1 VEQTTT
7 GAFFAV
13 ESTKWHNLLRGDEME
28 NQRIRLSKTMLKN
41 GLMKL
46 LREKPL
52 NKITIYELCDVAQI
66 NRTTFYKYYGSQND
80 LLADI
85 EQDFLA
91 ELETGLKSVAAH
103 KGDGLTSVLEQLYSQ
118 REVFQILV
126 ETLPPRQLAT
136 DMFRLPVVSEIF
148 RNLMEARGLSEAEGK
163 YIRQFVF
170 QGTFAVLTDW
180 LCSETPEPVSEIA
193 AVLTF
198 MKGKLYQEGI
208 NT

>member
-1 VEQTTT
+1 
-7 GAFFAV
+7 
-13 ESTKWHNLLRGDEME
+13 ME

-66 NRTTFYKYYGSQND
+66 NRTTFYKYYG
-80 LLADI
+80 
-85 EQDFLA
+85 FLA

-148 RNLMEARGLSEAEGK
+148 RNLMEARGLSEAEGT

>member
-1 VEQTTT
+1 
-7 GAFFAV
+7 
-13 ESTKWHNLLRGDEME
+13 ME